1 MAFTPET
8 KNPGDLVKSK
18 DWNEAMQAI
27 VGLFAKFDP
36 AAGHHHSG
44 ASEDAPPITQN
55 GIADNA
61 IVTGK
66 IQDGAITE
74 AKLQDNAVAGGKIQD
89 GSVTNSKI
97 QDGAVTLEKLAAGVV
112 SSNIGIA
119 VTASLTNG
127 ATIPVPSGFT
137 AQECVFF
144 TFPKAIQDVNVRR
157 FNLTVNATGTVT
169 ITYNDQNG
177 NAIPDPD
184 PGAPFRIFPMYAT
197 GVALAKRGGW

>member
-27 VGLFAKFDP
+27 VGLLAKFDP

-55 GIADNA
+55 GIADSA
-61 IVTGK
+61 VVSGK

-89 GSVTNSKI
+89 GAVSNSKI
-97 QDGAVTLEKLAAGVV
+97 QDGSVTLEKLAAGVV

-119 VTASLTNG
+119 VTAGMTNG
-127 ATIPVPSGFT
+127 ATIPVPTGFT

-144 TFPKAIQDVNVRR
+144 AFPKTVMDANVRTY
-157 FNLTVNATGTVT
+157 NLTVNATGAVS
-169 ITYNDQNG
+169 ITYSDQNG
-177 NAIPDPD
+177 TAIPDP
-184 PGAPFRIFPMYAT
+184 APDAQFRIFPMYAT
-197 GVALAKRGGW
+197 GVALAKKGGW